1 MKRSLVTCSLVFLLA
16 LSNIAFASDDKQSL
30 TAAEIISKHIAA
42 VGGKEAI
49 AKLKTR
55 VAIGTVKKFDEPE
68 AKVFIVSEAPNRV
81 SATYNFSKVDWR
93 LSYDGTKAGFR
104 PMLPSDAASIQE
116 KHRDMI
122 ASGMMFNGM
131 SLYNIL
137 LKGESD
143 EVKFQAKG
151 TKKIKDRAA
160 YVVEV
165 KRKNQPTTR
174 LFFDA
179 ETFMWVRSEYGRA
192 DITRLIGNAYRDEV
206 RPHAEDESTID
217 FAFQTSDFREV
228 DGVKLPFKFEQTM
241 SAPMIRGKLFT
252 IMTGTITEYK
262 HNLPIDPKM
271 FE

>member
-1 MKRSLVTCSLVFLLA
+1 MKRSLVTCSLVFLFA

-49 AKLKTR
+49 ARLKTR
-55 VAIGTVKKFDEPE
+55 VAIGIVKKFDEPE
-68 AKVFIVSEAPNRV
+68 AKVLIASEAPNRV
-81 SATYNFSKVDWR
+81 SAIYNFSRLEWR
-93 LSYDGTKAGFR
+93 LTYNGLKAGFR
-104 PMLPSDAASIQE
+104 PMLPPDAASIQE
-116 KHRDMI
+116 KHREMI
-122 ASGMMFNGM
+122 ASGMMFNGI

-137 LKGESD
+137 LAGDTD

-151 TKKIKDRAA
+151 TRKVKDRQA

-165 KRKNQPTTR
+165 KRKNQPTFR

-179 ETFMWVRSEYGRA
+179 ETLMWVRSEYGRA
-192 DITRLIGNAYRDEV
+192 DITRLMAQGFRED
-206 RPHAEDESTID
+206 HSEDESTID

-241 SAPMIRGKLFT
+241 SAPMIRGKLFA
-252 IMTGTITEYK
+252 IMTGTITDYK
-262 HNLPIDPKM
+262 HNLPIDPKV